1 MSDERVTMADLARY
15 AGLSKSTISRALSGD
30 PRVKPETRRR
40 VEELARRLCYQPHPL
55 AQGLARNR
63 TYTLGLAIPSPPR
76 SFSNPFYLEFIG
88 GVGDYAL
95 TKGYTLFFTRTTEIV
110 NPNHEARSA
119 VMRLADGYILTE
131 PELDDPRV
139 ELLRARGK
147 PFVFLGRLTVVE
159 EASPSASSS
168 GKKARPSKPEPPVA
182 WVEGDN
188 VRGAQSVVE
197 HLLALGHRKIACIAG
212 SAEHVATHNRIAGF
226 RRALAGAGLPPDEAP
241 IVFADFT
248 EEGGRRAAER
258 LMAIAPEV
266 TAIFASS
273 DLMAIGAMHALQA
286 MGRRVPD
293 DLSVAGFDGIS
304 AARFVSPQLTT
315 AAQPIYDL
323 GKRAAR
329 LLIDLIDGEEPEE
342 RQVTLPC
349 TLRLGGSTAPPLE
362 DILPR

>member
-1 MSDERVTMADLARY
+1 MSDERVTMADLARH

-40 VEELARRLCYQPHPL
+40 VEELARRLRYQPHPL
-55 AQGLARNR
+55 AKGLARNR

-76 SFSNPFYLEFIG
+76 SFSNPFYLEFVG

-110 NPNHEARSA
+110 DTPHEARSA
-119 VMRLADGYILTE
+119 VTRLADGYILTE

-139 ELLRARGK
+139 ERLRARGK
-147 PFVFLGRLTVVE
+147 PFVFLGRLSVAEDGTTSAPPISCG
-159 EASPSASSS
+159 EARQS
-168 GKKARPSKPEPPVA
+168 RPEPPAV

-188 VRGAQSVVE
+188 VSGAQMVVE
-197 HLLALGHRKIACIAG
+197 HLLALGHRKLACIAG
-212 SAEHVATHNRIAGF
+212 SVEHVATHNRIAGF
-226 RRALAGAGLPPDEAP
+226 RRALAEAGLSPEKAP

-248 EEGGRRAAER
+248 EEGGRRAAEQ
-258 LMAIAPEV
+258 LMEVAPQV

-286 MGRRVPD
+286 MNKRVPGD
-293 DLSVAGFDGIS
+293 VSVAGFDGIS

-315 AAQPIYDL
+315 AAQPIYEL
-323 GKRAAR
+323 GETAAR
-329 LLIDLIDGEEPEE
+329 LLIDLIDGEEPKE

-349 TLRLGGSTAPPLE
+349 TLLLGGSTAPPAG
-362 DILPR
+362 P